1 MAKILI
7 CDDSSL
13 ARKQLARSLPDSLNA
28 DVDLAADG
36 LEAMALIRQSP
47 YDLMFLDLTMPELDG
62 YGVLQALNDE
72 DLMLPVIVVSG
83 DIQAEAQNRVKALG
97 AIEFI
102 KKPCSAE
109 ELETLINTLSLN
121 FSDSSGTTTN
131 SDTFNHEFSEI
142 GEIERITEIS
152 NVAMGKAASLLAELL
167 NVFVVLPVP
176 KVNEVEVSELI
187 MAVQAAS
194 KQGPGS
200 AVSQGF
206 IGYGISGEALLM
218 LHDTNL
224 EHLAKMLNYD
234 SFTEDESI
242 EVLMDI
248 GNILISTCLKGLEEQ
263 LDVHFNQN
271 HPKVL
276 GQHETFE
283 SMLKR
288 GNNQWTRTLA
298 LEFDYHIEAHDIQCT
313 LLLLIS
319 EAAIPR
325 LHARTAYLA

>member
-13 ARKQLARSLPDSLNA
+13 ARKQLARSLPDTLHA
-28 DVDLAADG
+28 DVDLAAHG
-36 LEAMALIRQSP
+36 EEAMDLIRQSS
-47 YDLMFLDLTMPELDG
+47 YDLMFLDLTMPVLDG

-72 DLMLPVIVVSG
+72 GLMLPVIVVSG
-83 DIQAEAQNRVKALG
+83 DIQAAAQARVKALG

-102 KKPCSAE
+102 KKPCTAE
-109 ELETLINTLSLN
+109 QLAALIDSLELRESKTPSSPSFSHELSEV
-121 FSDSSGTTTN
+121 S
-131 SDTFNHEFSEI
+131 
-142 GEIERITEIS
+142 EIERITEIS

-167 NVFVVLPVP
+167 DVFVVLPVP

-187 MAVQAAS
+187 MAVQSAAKKDAS
-194 KQGPGS
+194 T
-200 AVSQGF
+200 AVCQGF

-218 LHDTNL
+218 LHDTNI
-224 EHLAKMLNYD
+224 EHLAEMLGYSD
-234 SFTEDESI
+234 YAEGQEI

-263 LDVHFNQN
+263 LDVHFNQS

-276 GQHETFE
+276 GQHESIE
-283 SMLKR
+283 SMLTR
-288 GNNQWTRTLA
+288 GNEQWSRTLA

-313 LLLLIS
+313 LMLLIS
-319 EAAIPR
+319 EKAIPK

>member
-13 ARKQLARSLPDSLNA
+13 ARKQLARSLPDSLNGE
-28 DVDLAADG
+28 VDLAADG
-36 LEAMALIRQSP
+36 LEAMELIRQSS
-47 YDLMFLDLTMPELDG
+47 YDLMFLDLTMPNLDG

-72 DLMLPVIVVSG
+72 NLLFPVIVVSG
-83 DIQAEAQNRVKALG
+83 DIQAEAQQRVKALG
-97 AIEFI
+97 AIDFI
-102 KKPCSAE
+102 KKPCTAE
-109 ELETLINTLSLN
+109 ELEALIATVDLSPSEGTSISSVVDSL
-121 FSDSSGTTTN
+121 SDVS
-131 SDTFNHEFSEI
+131 
-142 GEIERITEIS
+142 EIERITEIS

-167 NVFVVLPVP
+167 DVFVVLPVP
-176 KVNEVEVSELI
+176 VVNEVEVSELI

-194 KQGPGS
+194 RKDSSS
-200 AVSQGF
+200 AVCQGF

-218 LHDTNL
+218 LHDTNIS
-224 EHLAKMLNYD
+224 HLAKMLNYD
-234 SFTEDESI
+234 NITEDEHI

-263 LDVHFNQN
+263 LDIHFNQS

-276 GQHETFE
+276 GQHETIE
-283 SMLKR
+283 TMLKR
-288 GNNQWTRTLA
+288 GSEQWSRTLA
-298 LEFDYHIEAHDIQCT
+298 LEFDYHIEEHDIQCT

-319 EAAIPR
+319 DKSIPK